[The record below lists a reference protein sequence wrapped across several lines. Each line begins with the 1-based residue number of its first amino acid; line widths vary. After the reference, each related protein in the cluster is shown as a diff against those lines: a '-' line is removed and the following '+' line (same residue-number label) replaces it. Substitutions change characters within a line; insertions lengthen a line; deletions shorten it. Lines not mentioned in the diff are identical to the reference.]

1 MFEDDIYMKILIVDD
16 EEHIRMT
23 FKMRLSQF
31 GHDIFDAPDGNAAL
45 KILSDMECHVVIVD
59 LRMPGMPGEEVVKRI
74 HTQYPDI
81 AIVVITGYASIESA
95 VEVMKSGAIDFL
107 TKPLNFDHI
116 EMVLNKIKERLLLNK
131 ENKNLKER
139 VGALNTIVSEC
150 SVSDR
155 MIGNSPAMQD
165 IFKMIDTVAPLDST
179 VLLTGETGTGKE
191 MTAKKIHYASSRKSY
206 PLITVDCGALSETL
220 LESELFGHEKG
231 AFTGAHK
238 TKIGRFE
245 LADGGTI
252 FLDEVANSSLSVQ
265 KKLLRLIQEK
275 TFERLGSEV
284 TRKTD
289 VRIIAATNKQL
300 DKLVKEG
307 TFRADLFYRLNVV
320 PVVLPPLR
328 ERKEDIPVLA
338 TYFLEKFAR
347 QISKPL
353 FTLSRAAMDQL
364 VSYPWPGNIRELIN
378 MMERLSIITN
388 TKEIAKIPFEG
399 EQAPVADSS
408 QGLFSLDPSLKE
420 QVVDLE
426 RLYLTEA
433 LKRFY
438 GSIKDV
444 AEISG
449 LSLRTVNRK
458 MKEYGLEKQ
467 DYK

>member
-1 MFEDDIYMKILIVDD
+1 MKILIIDD

-31 GHDIFDAPDGNAAL
+31 GYDVFDAPDGNTAL
-45 KILSDMECHVVIVD
+45 KILSDMECHVVITD
-59 LRMPGMPGEEVVKRI
+59 LRMPGMSGEEVVKRI

-95 VEVMKSGAIDFL
+95 VEVIKSGAVDFL
-107 TKPLNFDHI
+107 TKPLNFDYVKI
-116 EMVLNKIKERLLLNK
+116 VLNKIKERLLLNK
-131 ENKNLKER
+131 ENKNLKKR
-139 VGALNTIVSEC
+139 MGALNTIVSERFTA
-150 SVSDR
+150 DK
-155 MIGNSPAMQD
+155 MIGKSLAMQD
-165 IFKMIDTVAPLDST
+165 IFKMINTVAPLDST

-191 MTAKKIHYASSRKSY
+191 LTAQIIHYASRRKAH

-238 TKIGRFE
+238 SKIGRFE

-252 FLDEVANSSLSVQ
+252 FLDEIANSSSNVQ
-265 KKLLRLIQEK
+265 KKLLRIIQEK
-275 TFERLGSEV
+275 TFERLGSEI

-289 VRIIAATNKQL
+289 VRIIVATNKQL

-307 TFRADLFYRLNVV
+307 TFRSDLFYRLNVI
-320 PVVLPPLR
+320 PILLPPLR
-328 ERKEDIPVLA
+328 DRKEDIPVLA
-338 TYFLEKFAR
+338 EYFLEKFAR

-353 FTLSRAAMDQL
+353 FILSRAAMDQI

-388 TKEIAKIPFEG
+388 TKEIKNIPFEG
-399 EQAPVADSS
+399 EQISIVETSQSS
-408 QGLFSLDPSLKE
+408 FSLTPSLKT
-420 QVVDLE
+420 QVIALE
-426 RLYLTEA
+426 RLYLIEA
-433 LKRFY
+433 LKTFN

-449 LSLRTVNRK
+449 LSLRTVHRK
-458 MKEYGLEKQ
+458 MNEYGLEKQ